1 MSVMAAPKFL
11 NVFALVAIGSAAAWT
26 KRDEVKRTEA
36 WARAD
41 AALHVLRGRPLVW
54 RVNLVAPPVINL
66 AGGQDNVRINGV
78 NLDGAT
84 CLKANR

>member
-1 MSVMAAPKFL
+1 MAGLKFL
-11 NVFALVAIGSAAAWT
+11 NVLTLAAIGGAAVWT
-26 KRDEVKRTEA
+26 KRDELKGTEA

-66 AGGQDNVRINGV
+66 AGGQDNVRISDV
-78 NLDGAT
+78 NLNGAT
-84 CLKANR
+84 CLQASR